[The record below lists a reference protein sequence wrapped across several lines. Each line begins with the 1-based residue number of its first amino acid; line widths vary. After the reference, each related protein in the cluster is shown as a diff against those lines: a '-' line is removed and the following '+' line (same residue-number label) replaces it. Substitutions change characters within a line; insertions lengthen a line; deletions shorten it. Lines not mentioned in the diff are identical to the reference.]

1 MLEDFLEKLK
11 NLTPLQTSASR
22 FSRSKFQKRQEF
34 KILKETKI
42 LHQKRK
48 DLSKIQIIEF
58 SILFIILNNF
68 EIASQKTNELSKL
81 EFISEKNQTFKNFIL
96 ELVSKVENKTDFQSK
111 ISENYKTLVDE
122 IKENSN
128 IQLITK
134 DKNDQEILQLLDE
147 LIADFR
153 EQNNLR
159 RIESLEKKLIDNLDE
174 NSYSEFLKLKS
185 QLNRD

>member
-1 MLEDFLEKLK
+1 M
-11 NLTPLQTSASR
+11 
-22 FSRSKFQKRQEF
+22 
-34 KILKETKI
+34 
-42 LHQKRK
+42 HQKRK

-58 SILFIILNNF
+58 AILFIILNNF
-68 EIASQKTNELSKL
+68 EISSQKTNELSEL

-111 ISENYKTLVDE
+111 ISENYKSLVDE

-174 NSYSEFLKLKS
+174 NSYSEFIKLKS

>member
-1 MLEDFLEKLK
+1 MI
-11 NLTPLQTSASR
+11 PSPCV
-22 FSRSKFQKRQEF
+22 
-34 KILKETKI
+34 KICTHVDGMCI
-42 LHQKRK
+42 GCYR
-48 DLSKIQIIEF
+48 
-58 SILFIILNNF
+58 
-68 EIASQKTNELSKL
+68 T
-81 EFISEKNQTFKNFIL
+81 
-96 ELVSKVENKTDFQSK
+96 
-111 ISENYKTLVDE
+111 VDE

-174 NSYSEFLKLKS
+174 NSYSEFIKLKS
-185 QLNRD
+185 QLNGD